1 MSPEIRRTL
10 MVDAAIVAVLVALA
24 LILAPGLAV
33 VGLLAL
39 LVLVVCTISF
49 AASVVSSRRRRR
61 RRDARRP
68 PPRRSTLD

>member
-24 LILAPGLAV
+24 LILAPGLAI

-39 LVLVVCTISF
+39 LVLVICAIS
-49 AASVVSSRRRRR
+49 
-61 RRDARRP
+61 
-68 PPRRSTLD
+68 